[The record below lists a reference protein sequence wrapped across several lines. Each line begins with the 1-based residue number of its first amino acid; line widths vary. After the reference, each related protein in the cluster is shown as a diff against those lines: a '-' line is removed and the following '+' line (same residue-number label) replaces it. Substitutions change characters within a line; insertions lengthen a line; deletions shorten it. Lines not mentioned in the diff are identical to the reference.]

1 MRHILT
7 EPLASVR
14 SLVVDPDVR
23 TTVQFSTP
31 AALAVRL
38 RAAIPAGERSPLIC
52 QLIARELDRLEAA
65 DREHAASAEAVI
77 AAQPSR
83 RAKR

>member
-1 MRHILT
+1 V
-7 EPLASVR
+7 A
-14 SLVVDPDVR
+14 DPEVR

-52 QLIARELDRLEAA
+52 SLIAEHLDRLEAEA
-65 DREHAASAEAVI
+65 DRHEQAAEAVI
-77 AAQPSR
+77 AAQPTR
-83 RAKR
+83 RPRR